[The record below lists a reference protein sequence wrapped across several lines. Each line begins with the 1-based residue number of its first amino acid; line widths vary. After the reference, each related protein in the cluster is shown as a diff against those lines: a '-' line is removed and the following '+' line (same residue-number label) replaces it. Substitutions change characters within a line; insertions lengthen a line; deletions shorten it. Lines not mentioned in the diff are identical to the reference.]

1 MWTLVLFTLY
11 GNPNSEVGM
20 SANVTILEHFTT
32 QKFCLDAEKAHVD
45 ATWRDLLAA
54 LIRPISHD
62 LADAELVG

>member
-32 QKFCLDAEKAHVD
+32 EKFCLNAEKTLSTQGVFGNS
-45 ATWRDLLAA
+45 TQTSYQIFGKCFQRQ
-54 LIRPISHD
+54 
-62 LADAELVG
+62 